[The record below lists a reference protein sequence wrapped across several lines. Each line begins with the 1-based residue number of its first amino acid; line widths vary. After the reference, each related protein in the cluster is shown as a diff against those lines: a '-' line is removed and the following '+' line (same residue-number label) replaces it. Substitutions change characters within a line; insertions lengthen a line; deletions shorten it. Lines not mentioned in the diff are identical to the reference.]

1 MHGGGLPGMI
11 EVVRTGSA
19 GQRSGRSEG
28 RRLQGWENDALESW
42 GERKE
47 GRMRGSGDWNGI
59 MGRE

>member
-1 MHGGGLPGMI
+1 MI

-42 GERKE
+42 RERKE
-47 GRMRGSGDWNGI
+47 GRKEGCEVQEIGTGSWGVSRDC
-59 MGRE
+59 

>member
-1 MHGGGLPGMI
+1 MI

-42 GERKE
+42 RERKE
-47 GRMRGSGDWNGI
+47 GRKDARFRRLERDHGA
-59 MGRE
+59 

>member
-1 MHGGGLPGMI
+1 MI

-42 GERKE
+42 RERKEGRKE